1 MIRPSRTAAM
11 ALLAGIAFLF
21 AAALGL
27 AAPRA
32 TAQNLFEPV
41 ITVDGN
47 AITRYEMDQRAKL
60 LSLLRAP
67 ANPERLAR
75 EQLIEERLKM
85 NAARSAGVTID
96 DATIREG
103 MENFASQ
110 GDITAEQLIEQL
122 DAAGVSE
129 QSFRDFVRVG
139 ITWREMVRARFSSR
153 VSVSEED
160 LDRAQSAVS
169 GRAGVRVLLSEIIIP
184 MQEGQE
190 NRIQALAQTLSE
202 ITSPKAF
209 SANARQ
215 YSASPSRDDGG
226 QLDWLSL
233 NKLPQQLR
241 PVVLGLAPGEVTD
254 PIPIQGALALF
265 QMRAIEEIDAPSPDY
280 AAIEYAIYHLDGG
293 RSPEALERAAEIEAN
308 TDTCDDLYGVVG
320 NTSPEVLQRTS
331 KAPSEIPRDVA
342 LELARLDPGEI
353 STNLTGGDGRTLMVL
368 MLCGRTEEIQED
380 PDGAAEDLARRI
392 GNQRLEAFA
401 QSWLEQLRAE
411 ARIIEK

>member
-1 MIRPSRTAAM
+1 MIRPSRTAAT

-47 AITRYEMDQRAKL
+47 AITRYELDQRAKL

-110 GDITAEQLIEQL
+110 GDVTADQLIEQL

-129 QSFRDFVRVG
+129 QSFRDFVRAG

-265 QMRAIEEIDAPSPDY
+265 QMRAIEEVDAPSPDY

-293 RSPEALERAAEIEAN
+293 RSPESLERAAEIEAN

>member
-1 MIRPSRTAAM
+1 M

-47 AITRYEMDQRAKL
+47 AITRYELDQRAKL

-110 GDITAEQLIEQL
+110 GDVTAEQLIEQL

-129 QSFRDFVRVG
+129 QSFRDFVRSG

-215 YSASPSRDDGG
+215 YSASPSREDGG
-226 QLDWLSL
+226 HLDWLSL

-265 QMRAIEEIDAPSPDY
+265 QMRAIEEVDAPSPDY